1 MDVLFSDTK
10 VYFSKDQTTVMVG
23 QRVGETL
30 YHLHMTTINRSEQN
44 EDYAGAA
51 KSNLRTVHQRFAN
64 LNCSDI
70 IRMKKENAVK
80 GLRIN
85 GSYSTISCEAS
96 IFGKCI
102 KFLSR
107 PKVVKNK

>member
-1 MDVLFSDTK
+1 
-10 VYFSKDQTTVMVG
+10 MVG